1 MFEAGAFYVIDRGYM
16 DFKRLNLIAAAGAFF
31 VTRAKDNLRFS
42 RQHSLPV
49 DHLAGVRSDQIGKPT
64 LAAARAAFPWLLR
77 KVRYFDPETSRDLVF
92 LTNHLEI
99 PAITVATIYRMRWQI
114 ELFFRWIKGHLRI
127 KHYFGTSPNAVKS
140 QIWIAVSV
148 YLMVAIIHKQL
159 KLPGT
164 LHRTLQL
171 LSVHPFEKVPI
182 HELLTENAFK
192 PWEPLNRNQL
202 MLFDL

>member
-1 MFEAGAFYVIDRGYM
+1 LY
-16 DFKRLNLIAAAGAFF
+16 RLIYKK
-31 VTRAKDNLRFS
+31 VHD
-42 RQHSLPV
+42 
-49 DHLAGVRSDQIGKPT
+49 T
-64 LAAARAAFPWLLR
+64 L
-77 KVRYFDPETSRDLVF
+77 LVF

-99 PAITVATIYRMRWQI
+99 PAITVANIYRMRWQI

-127 KHYFGTSPNAVKS
+127 KHYFGTSPNAVKT

-171 LSVHPFEKVPI
+171 LSVHPFEKVLI
-182 HELLTENAFK
+182 HELLTESEFK
-192 PWEPLNRNQL
+192 PLEPQNRNQL